1 MRNKLIVSKRGMS
14 VLQGMILAIIALSA
28 ILALA
33 LPRQLQA
40 KDMILSVFNLNGEEK
55 SEAAM
60 LVPAGFE
67 DNAYAYFYAEGVV
80 SDEEHIPSVS
90 PLSENSGIFNSFS
103 NFEPK
108 SSKCLMPD
116 GYPDDFSP
124 DGCLIFSYESKKDEC
139 AVNLFDPRI
148 YTPLLRPN
156 QFNQRYRVRENKI
169 NEIRKRCVSG
179 YSCEDGALDVL
190 SYFYDYGFD
199 EGSLDDQ
206 FDIFFKSNLICISP
220 EKNIYLWLRCD
231 KAVGTEII
239 EDYASKAK
247 FECNC
252 PKSQPCFWKI
262 V

>member
-1 MRNKLIVSKRGMS
+1 M
-14 VLQGMILAIIALSA
+14 QGMVLAIIVLSA

-40 KDMILSVFNLNGEEK
+40 KDIILSVFNLGEEE

-80 SDEEHIPSVS
+80 SDEEHGPSVS
-90 PLSENSGIFNSFS
+90 PLSESSGIFNSFS
-103 NFEPK
+103 TFEPK

-116 GYPDDFSP
+116 GYPNDFHP
-124 DGCLIFSYESKKDEC
+124 DGCLIFGYENNKNKC
-139 AVNLFDPRI
+139 AVNLFDPNV
-148 YTPLLRPN
+148 YGYVLHTS
-156 QFNQRYRVRENKI
+156 QFNQRYRVRDNRI

-179 YSCEDGALDVL
+179 YSCDDDALDVL
-190 SYFYDYGFD
+190 SYFYDHGLE
-199 EGSLDDQ
+199 EGTNDKLDV
-206 FDIFFKSNLICISP
+206 FFKANLICISS
-220 EKNIYLWLRCD
+220 EENAYFWLSCD
-231 KAVGTEII
+231 KAVGSKII
-239 EDYASKAK
+239 EDYASKTK

-252 PKSQPCFWKI
+252 PKNQHCFWKT